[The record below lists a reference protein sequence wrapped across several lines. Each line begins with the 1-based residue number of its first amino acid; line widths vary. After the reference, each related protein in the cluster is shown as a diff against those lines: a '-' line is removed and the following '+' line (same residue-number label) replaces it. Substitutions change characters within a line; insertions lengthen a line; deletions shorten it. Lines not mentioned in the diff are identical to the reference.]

1 MFVQEHKSTADAQLH
16 QTMAQLTP
24 SAARGGDAP
33 SWGSVAFTLPQQPT
47 PSHRPFAVYSWTCSY
62 PLDLLVLCISTT
74 LWAVN
79 LPLTCWSSAASWAAN
94 RRDAL
99 PTARNQNFPVL
110 NQSST
115 GFGEHRL
122 ILLMGGISD
131 FRSAFSLPPSPPRCS
146 LVELG
151 VVPYRSKPVLSE

>member
-1 MFVQEHKSTADAQLH
+1 MFVQEHKSTADAQLY
-16 QTMAQLTP
+16 QTMVQLTP

-33 SWGSVAFTLPQQPT
+33 SWAPL
-47 PSHRPFAVYSWTCSY
+47 PSHYPNSQHRHTVPSPSTHGPFLH
-62 PLDLLVLCISTT
+62 PLDLLVLCISAT

-79 LPLTCWSSAASWAAN
+79 LLLTCWSSAASWAAN

-110 NQSST
+110 NRSST

-122 ILLMGGISD
+122 VLLMGGISD
-131 FRSAFSLPPSPPRCS
+131 FRSAFTLPPSPPRCS
-146 LVELG
+146 LLELG
-151 VVPYRSKPVLSE
+151 VIPYRSKPVLLE